1 MLQSYKIFINETP
14 LVIAN
19 KDYDADNENYK
30 EYTIDFE
37 HKLEAFINDVF
48 EGEFD
53 SGILVRVDS
62 VSDTVDKLRK
72 QLTTIVAAGGVVSNS
87 NEELLMIFRRG
98 KWDLPKGKLD
108 TGEDLESAAIREVME
123 ETGVTG
129 LKITQKATI
138 MDYIYREK
146 GNIFLKEIHWYDMH
160 CADNNVLVPQTN
172 EGITDAQWVKKGDIH
187 EKMENTYASV
197 RELLFLYLI

>member
-1 MLQSYKIFINETP
+1 MVQSYKIFINETP

-19 KDYDADNENYK
+19 NDYDADNENYK
-30 EYTIDFE
+30 EYNIDFE
-37 HKLEAFINDVF
+37 NQLEVFIIDIF
-48 EGEFD
+48 DGKFD

-62 VSDTVDKLRK
+62 VSDTVDKLRSR
-72 QLTTIVAAGGVVSNS
+72 LTTIVAAGGIVSNS

-108 TGEDLESAAIREVME
+108 QGEELESAAIREVME

-129 LKITQKATI
+129 LTITHKATM
-138 MDYIYREK
+138 MDYIYRDK
-146 GNIFLKEIHWYDMH
+146 GKIFLKEIHWYDMH
-160 CADNNVLVPQTN
+160 CADSNTLIPQTN

-187 EKMENTYASV
+187 EKMGNTYASV

>member
-1 MLQSYKIFINETP
+1 MVQSYKIFINETP

-19 KDYDADNENYK
+19 KDYDADNESYK
-30 EYTIDFE
+30 EYNIDFD

-62 VSDTVDKLRK
+62 VSDTVTRLRN
-72 QLTTIVAAGGVVSNS
+72 QLTTIIAAGGVVSNT
-87 NEELLMIFRRG
+87 NDELLMIFRRG

-108 TGEDLESAAIREVME
+108 AGEDLESAAIREVME

-129 LKITQKATI
+129 LTIIHKATV
-138 MDYIYREK
+138 MDYIYRDK
-146 GNIFLKEIHWYDMH
+146 GKIFLKEIHWYDMH
-160 CADNNVLVPQTN
+160 CADNNILIPQTN